1 MALERLG
8 YGLLPEEEETGQFKI
23 LNELLNEKNIDMITE
38 ILSPIDFALF
48 DSLIEQL
55 EETAFT
61 ATEEKLTAT
70 STFLKMFSL
79 KIKKFMVSYKRQSRS
94 ETYNTLADARR
105 EKSSRSWQQKLLGI
119 KNEKEG

>member
-23 LNELLNEKNIDMITE
+23 LNELLNDKNIDMITE
-38 ILSPIDFALF
+38 IMSPVDFALF
-48 DSLIEQL
+48 DSIIEEL
-55 EETAFT
+55 EDVAFT
-61 ATEEKLTAT
+61 ATTQKLENTAK
-70 STFLKMFSL
+70 FLKTFST

-119 KNEKEG
+119 KNEKEL